1 MALTARRRFIH
12 EKSSS
17 DRSGE
22 LLGDVSCDLVQL
34 GSHLRDRAGAQ
45 LWHCREHLNQQQAR
59 RSCRVDCFG
68 SASLANGVSARP
80 EATAGAPEAQRK
92 APLVTLASS
101 GSDSPAQPQPNVPG
115 WRISLGNLAA
125 GATAGCAVEAALYP
139 LDTIK
144 TRMQAVASG
153 GGMGELF
160 KGGGLRALYSGLWGN
175 LVGVAPASAIFLCV
189 YEPLKRAVCQNIPE
203 DRQFLG
209 PIVAGASAGLAASI
223 VRVPTEVVK
232 QRMQTGEFSRALVA
246 LKTIIQT
253 EGPMGLFAG
262 YRSFL
267 LRDLPFDA
275 IEFFA
280 YEQLKITYSQSLKDR
295 RPLNP
300 AETSFIGAGAGM
312 VTAIFTTP
320 LDVLKTRL
328 MTQGAKKTYS
338 GPLDCLARIL
348 KEEGAPAL
356 FKGWQP
362 RVVWIGI
369 GGCIFFS
376 ALEEAKKLFVP
387 QATTAQPEK

>member
-1 MALTARRRFIH
+1 MALTARRRFVTEQIGPDP
-12 EKSSS
+12 SNDLGS
-17 DRSGE
+17 D
-22 LLGDVSCDLVQL
+22 LLQL
-34 GSHLRDRAGAQ
+34 GFQLRDRAGVGLLQ
-45 LWHCREHLNQQQAR
+45 CREALVQQRAR
-59 RSCRVDCFG
+59 RNCRVDCFG
-68 SASLANGVSARP
+68 SASLHTALPARSENG
-80 EATAGAPEAQRK
+80 AGPGEAQR
-92 APLVTLASS
+92 ATPLVTLASS
-101 GSDSPAQPQPNVPG
+101 DSEKPVEPTSHVPG

-144 TRMQAVASG
+144 TRMQAVTSG
-153 GGMGELF
+153 APIGELL

-189 YEPLKRAVCQNIPE
+189 YEPIKKAVCQGLPE
-203 DRQFLG
+203 DRQFFG
-209 PIVAGASAGLAASI
+209 PIVAGASAGLAASL

-232 QRMQTGEFSRALVA
+232 QRMQTGEFNRAVIA
-246 LKTIIQT
+246 LKTIVQT
-253 EGPMGLFAG
+253 EGLVGLFAG

-280 YEQLKITYSQSLKDR
+280 YEQLKVTYSKSLKNR

-300 AETSFIGAGAGM
+300 AETSVIGAGAGM
-312 VTAIFTTP
+312 VTAICTTP

-338 GPLDCLARIL
+338 GPFDCLSRIL
-348 KEEGAPAL
+348 KDEGASAL

-369 GGCIFFS
+369 GGCIFFA

-387 QATTAQPEK
+387 QTAPTQPEQ